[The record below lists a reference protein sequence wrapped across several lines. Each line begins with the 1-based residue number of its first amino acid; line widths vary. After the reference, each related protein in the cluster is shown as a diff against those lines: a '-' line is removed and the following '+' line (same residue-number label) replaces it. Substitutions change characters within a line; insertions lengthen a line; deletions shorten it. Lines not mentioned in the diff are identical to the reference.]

1 MSDEDLERDAGGND
15 APAILMMARSI
26 ARTVWLPEFK
36 AAHPEAGTEEIKAAW
51 QSERSIRS
59 KPVRQALKALE
70 KRGFQFIAPVVM
82 PGEDYDSESVARP
95 GDQA

>member
-70 KRGFQFIAPVVM
+70 KRGFQFIAPIDA
-82 PGEDYDSESVARP
+82 PDADN
-95 GDQA
+95 

>member
-1 MSDEDLERDAGGND
+1 MSDEDPERDAGSNA

-26 ARTVWLPEFK
+26 GRALWLPEFK
-36 AAHPEAGTEEIKAAW
+36 AAHPEAGPEEIKAAW
-51 QSERSIRS
+51 QSERYIRS

-70 KRGFQFIAPVVM
+70 KRGFQFIAPFVM
-82 PGEDYDSESVARP
+82 LGEDSDSESVTRL